1 MKLVTLEDYKAAY
14 KKELKAVL
22 AEHKGKQVRFVRPEI
37 WIYCKWST
45 EQGIKAIADDD
56 YNAKMKIEE
65 EQRRDLAKVLRVGEA
80 MMALSAWRED
90 NKENNNDNQ

>member
-1 MKLVTLEDYKAAY
+1 MKLVTLADYKAAY
-14 KKELKAVL
+14 KDELRQVL

-37 WIYCKWST
+37 WIYCKWSQ
-45 EQGIKAIADDD
+45 EQGIVAIADDD

-80 MMALSAWRED
+80 MMAVSAWTDPE
-90 NKENNNDNQ
+90 NK